1 MVRIAPLAVL
11 LLAVPLAAQ
20 TRKETHSPLGLSL
33 AVPRSYTPMP
43 VQPTE
48 TCVQLRYLG
57 AESKQGL
64 RPDLYVLAIE
74 HGADPDPLPE
84 PPPLNSLARFLAQR
98 MKPWAIAA
106 TSEQKPIDGSS
117 VYEHR
122 LERVLAGEEKA
133 RAELATNFPWT
144 ACALERH
151 LGTKSWI
158 VLGFCDVD
166 EVEKE
171 LKLWRAVLAKM
182 QFFEP
187 TAAAEEKKWS
197 RYYQFHPEFK
207 NGALRTR
214 LRSRLLDGWKWEDTT
229 NFVFLTSSD
238 KAQLMRDL
246 TKKLEG
252 IRKFYGTLF
261 APVAEIE
268 AVSTVRVCQDRDEYM
283 EYGGSARSAGYWN
296 AAAEEL
302 VFFENGKEDTRIVLY
317 HEAFHQ
323 YVYYAVG
330 EVNPHPWFN
339 EGYGDFF
346 SGAEFNTSGDVVRI
360 RPNPWRVEAIKYF
373 LGKCPSWAEL
383 VKMDQAAFMA
393 GAEMH
398 YPMAW
403 SIVYFLEESK
413 EAAAQQD
420 WAAILPRYYATLK
433 ASYVRER
440 ARLAAEKPAID
451 EHALAFEASE
461 LARAAALAA
470 AFEGVDLDELQRAW
484 TDFVVALKLPK

>member
-1 MVRIAPLAVL
+1 VRLAPLVVL
-11 LLAVPLAAQ
+11 LFVVPLAAQ

-33 AVPRSYTPMP
+33 AVPRSYSPMP

-64 RPDLYVLAIE
+64 RPDLWVIAIE
-74 HGADPDPLPE
+74 HGPDPDPLPD
-84 PPPLNSLARFLAQR
+84 PPPQNTLERFLAQR
-98 MKPWAIAA
+98 MKPWAIAE
-106 TSEQKPIDGSS
+106 TKGDKPVEGWS
-117 VYEHR
+117 VFEHR
-122 LERVLAGEEKA
+122 LERKLEDAEKRVDRTGA
-133 RAELATNFPWT
+133 DFPWA
-144 ACALERH
+144 ACALERR
-151 LGTKSWI
+151 LGTKSWV
-158 VLGFCDVD
+158 VLGFCDVED
-166 EVEKE
+166 VEQE
-171 LKLWRAVLAKM
+171 LKTWRAVLAKM

-187 TAAAEEKKWS
+187 TAAAEEKKWA
-197 RYYQFHPEFK
+197 RYYQFKPEFK

-214 LRSRLLDGWKWEDTT
+214 LRSRLLDGWKWEDTA

-252 IRKFYGTLF
+252 TRKYYATLF
-261 APVAEIE
+261 PPVAEIE
-268 AVSTVRVCQDRDEYM
+268 AVSTVRVCQDREEYM

-296 AAAEEL
+296 SAAEEL

-339 EGYGDFF
+339 EGYGDYF

-360 RPNPWRVEAIKYF
+360 RMNPWRVPAIKYF
-373 LGKCPSWAEL
+373 LGQCPSWAEL
-383 VKMDQAAFMA
+383 VKMDQVAFMA

-403 SIVYFLEESK
+403 SMVYFLRESK
-413 EAAAQQD
+413 EAAAHAD
-420 WAAILPRYYATLK
+420 WQAILPRYYEGLK
-433 ASYVRER
+433 ASYPKER
-440 ARLAAEKPAID
+440 ARLAAEKPDLDAR
-451 EHALAFEASE
+451 ALAAEASE
-461 LARAAALAA
+461 PARAAALAA
-470 AFEGVDLDELQRAW
+470 AFEGIDLDELQRVW
-484 TDFVVALKLPK
+484 MGFVLALKPPK